1 MWILLVIS
9 LLVFGISGILY
20 YKVINEYNTIQ
31 KINEDI
37 IQQNNTIEEK
47 NKELRQI
54 SESLK
59 IEKIMV
65 SNQLNDLQ
73 NEHKREK
80 ERLQDLQNTINT
92 TIDNQ
97 NQLAQTAYENYCENL
112 ENKKRIK
119 EQEILES
126 EEWLNKALEKHQEEV
141 LNNMEILDSKYKKE
155 KDKIEED
162 LEQLKATR
170 AAIIQANIKEKE
182 IEENSTFYCLTI
194 SEIDKADIK
203 MLENIKPQLNKPR
216 VLSMLIWSTFFQKPM
231 TTLCNNII
239 GTSTVTGIYKIT
251 NQVTKECYI
260 GQSVDISKRWKDHAK
275 CGLGIDTPAG
285 NKLYKAMQT
294 YGIWNFSW
302 EVLEQCS
309 KDLLDEK
316 EKYYIELYDSYNYGY
331 NSNTGI
337 GRK

>member
-1 MWILLVIS
+1 MWILLAIS

-20 YKVINEYNTIQ
+20 YKVINEHNTIQ

-80 ERLQDLQNTINT
+80 ERLRDLQDTINT

-97 NQLAQTAYENYCENL
+97 SQLAQTAYENYCKNL

-316 EKYYIELYDSYNYGY
+316 EKYYIELYDSYNFGY

>member
-20 YKVINEYNTIQ
+20 YKVINEHNTIQ

-80 ERLQDLQNTINT
+80 ERLQDLQDTINT

-239 GTSTVTGIYKIT
+239 GTSTVTGMYKIT

-309 KDLLDEK
+309 KDLLDKK
-316 EKYYIELYDSYNYGY
+316 EKYYIDLYDSYNFGY

>member
-20 YKVINEYNTIQ
+20 YKVINEHNTIQ

-80 ERLQDLQNTINT
+80 ERLQDLQDTINT

-316 EKYYIELYDSYNYGY
+316 EKYYIELYDSYNFGY

>member
-20 YKVINEYNTIQ
+20 YKVINEHNTIQ

-119 EQEILES
+119 EQEIFES

-316 EKYYIELYDSYNYGY
+316 EKYYIDLYDSYNFGY

>member
-1 MWILLVIS
+1 MWILLAIS

-20 YKVINEYNTIQ
+20 YKVINEHNTIQ

-47 NKELRQI
+47 NKELRKI

-80 ERLQDLQNTINT
+80 ERLRDLQDTINT

-97 NQLAQTAYENYCENL
+97 SQLAQTAYENYCKNL

-155 KDKIEED
+155 KDKIKED

-251 NQVTKECYI
+251 NQITKECYI

-331 NSNTGI
+331 NSNKGMS
-337 GRK
+337 K

>member
-20 YKVINEYNTIQ
+20 YKVINEHNTIQ

-37 IQQNNTIEEK
+37 IQQNNIIEEK
-47 NKELRQI
+47 NKELRKI

-59 IEKIMV
+59 IEKVMV

-80 ERLQDLQNTINT
+80 ERLQDLQDTINT

-203 MLENIKPQLNKPR
+203 MLENIKSQLNKPR

-285 NKLYKAMQT
+285 NKLYKAMQA

-316 EKYYIELYDSYNYGY
+316 EKYYIDLYDSYNFGY

>member
-20 YKVINEYNTIQ
+20 YKVINEHNTIQ
-31 KINEDI
+31 KINENI

-285 NKLYKAMQT
+285 NKLYKGMQT

-316 EKYYIELYDSYNYGY
+316 EKYYIELYDSYNFGY

>member
-20 YKVINEYNTIQ
+20 YKVINEHNTIQ

-302 EVLEQCS
+302 EVLEQCA

-316 EKYYIELYDSYNYGY
+316 EKYYIDLYDSYNFGY

>member
-1 MWILLVIS
+1 
-9 LLVFGISGILY
+9 
-20 YKVINEYNTIQ
+20 
-31 KINEDI
+31 
-37 IQQNNTIEEK
+37 
-47 NKELRQI
+47 
-54 SESLK
+54 
-59 IEKIMV
+59 MV

-80 ERLQDLQNTINT
+80 ERLRYLQDTINT
-92 TIDNQ
+92 TINNQ

-316 EKYYIELYDSYNYGY
+316 EKYYIELYDSYNFGY

>member
-20 YKVINEYNTIQ
+20 YKVINEHNTIQ

-80 ERLQDLQNTINT
+80 ERLRDLQDTINT

-97 NQLAQTAYENYCENL
+97 SQLAQTAYENYCKNL

-239 GTSTVTGIYKIT
+239 GTSTVTGIYRIT

-331 NSNTGI
+331 NSTKGN
-337 GRK
+337 K

>member
-1 MWILLVIS
+1 MWILLAIS
-9 LLVFGISGILY
+9 LLVFGMSGILY
-20 YKVINEYNTIQ
+20 YKVINEHNTIQ

-316 EKYYIELYDSYNYGY
+316 EKYYIDLYDSYNFGY

>member
-20 YKVINEYNTIQ
+20 YKVINEHNTIQ

-80 ERLQDLQNTINT
+80 ERLRDLQDTINT

-155 KDKIEED
+155 KDKIKED

-203 MLENIKPQLNKPR
+203 MLENIKSQLNKPR

-316 EKYYIELYDSYNYGY
+316 EKYYIDLYDSYNFGY

>member
-20 YKVINEYNTIQ
+20 YKVINEHNTIQ

-80 ERLQDLQNTINT
+80 ERLQDLQDTINT

-203 MLENIKPQLNKPR
+203 MLENIKSQLNKPR

-316 EKYYIELYDSYNYGY
+316 EKYYIELYDSYNFGY
-331 NSNTGI
+331 N
-337 GRK
+337 